1 MNMAAKAEKTV
12 ANVISL
18 FGTQP
23 EIEEDEVPVGVAL
36 RANAAPRAAPL
47 ARSALVDLM
56 DKPKVWL
63 TIGRGKTGK
72 TTLIRFLVEETI
84 GAGRQ
89 VVIADVDRTNA
100 TLTSYFE
107 GVQRPPEGDES
118 SVSAWLERLLT
129 FIMAKTLSAYI
140 DLGGGD
146 TTLRRLVAEVRDLV
160 AMLEAAGV
168 AVVAAYLL
176 GPQTDDLSPLATLE
190 NAGFQSAA
198 TALVLNEGLIEASL
212 PREEAFARVLRH
224 SVFREVVARGAVALW
239 MPRLLPA
246 GEIEARRVLFGQ
258 AATGVT
264 REGRKQ
270 TPLGPFDQGRT
281 RGWLDQMRAELAPV
295 QSWMA

>member
-1 MNMAAKAEKTV
+1 MAVKAEKSA
-12 ANVISL
+12 ANLISL

-36 RANAAPRAAPL
+36 PANAASLAVAP
-47 ARSALVDLM
+47 APSNLVDLTE
-56 DKPKVWL
+56 KPKVWL

-118 SVSAWLERLLT
+118 SVSTWLERLLS
-129 FIMAKTLSAYI
+129 FIMAQRLSAYI

-146 TTLRRLVAEVRDLV
+146 TTLRRLVAEVSDLV
-160 AMLEAAGV
+160 AMLEAAGL

-190 NAGFQSAA
+190 KAGFRPAA

-224 SVFREVVARGAVALW
+224 SAFREAMARGAVALW

-258 AATGVT
+258 AAAGIT
-264 REGRKQ
+264 RDGRKQ
-270 TPLGPFDQGRT
+270 SPLGPFDRGRT
-281 RGWLDQMRAELAPV
+281 RGWLDKMRAELAPV

>member
-1 MNMAAKAEKTV
+1 MAREAKSV

-23 EIEEDEVPVGVAL
+23 EVEEEEVPVGIALHGSIGARQAPIVPSGVA
-36 RANAAPRAAPL
+36 
-47 ARSALVDLM
+47 DLSG
-56 DKPKVWL
+56 KPKVWL

-72 TTLIRFLVEETI
+72 TTLIRFLVEET
-84 GAGRQ
+84 ANVGRQ

-100 TLTSYFE
+100 TLASYFD
-107 GVQRPPEGDES
+107 GVQRPPEGDEG
-118 SVSAWLERLLT
+118 SVSAWLEKLLT
-129 FIMAKTLSAYI
+129 FVMQKKLSAYI

-146 TTLRRLVAEVRDLV
+146 TTLRRLVAEVHDLV
-160 AMLEAAGV
+160 AMLEDAGV

-190 NAGFQSAA
+190 AAGFRPAA
-198 TALVLNEGLIEASL
+198 TAMVLNEGLIETSA
-212 PREEAFARVLRH
+212 PREDAFARILRH
-224 SVFREVVARGAVALW
+224 SAFREAAARGAVPIW

-246 GEIEARRVLFGQ
+246 GEIEARRVLFSQ
-258 AATGVT
+258 AAVGAT

-281 RGWLDQMRAELAPV
+281 RSWLEAMRSELAPIA
-295 QSWMA
+295 SWTA